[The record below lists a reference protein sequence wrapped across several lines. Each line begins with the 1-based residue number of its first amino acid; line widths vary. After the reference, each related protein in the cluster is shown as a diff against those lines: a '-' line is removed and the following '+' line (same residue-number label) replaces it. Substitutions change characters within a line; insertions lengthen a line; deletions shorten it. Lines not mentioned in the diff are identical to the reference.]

1 MQDTITAKLA
11 ATWQKKAK
19 AGEVPKPVE
28 IRDRDLKGFLLRVQ
42 PSGRGSYIVQLG
54 RGKRITIGDAAILTP
69 AQARTKAKVALGAVA
84 DGRDPKAAIKVE
96 EGSSVPTL
104 GHYLTS
110 TYGPWMAAN
119 RKTGAT
125 TVARMR
131 AVFPELLDTALDGIT
146 AWQLEK
152 SRKAQLQSGRTVA
165 TVNRNLAC
173 LKAALNRAV
182 EWELIDRN
190 PLVKVKPG
198 RVDNAGIVRFLSADE
213 ESRLRASLEGR
224 DAHIRA
230 GRERGNAWRAGRGR
244 DPMPALGSYADHL
257 TPMVLVSINTGV
269 RRGELFSLAWQDVDL
284 ARGNLTVR
292 GSGAKSGK
300 TRHVPLNDEAA
311 RVLRAWHQ
319 QAGEP
324 VTGLVFPGKAGAR
337 LDTIKTAWSGLLNAA
352 GISGFRWH
360 DLRHTFASKLV
371 MAGVDLNTVRDLLGH
386 SDLTMTLRYAH
397 LAPEHKAAAVARL
410 QPADL
415 TKPDEPIAVATV
427 GSRYD

>member
-1 MQDTITAKLA
+1 MQDTLSAKLA

-42 PSGRGSYIVQLG
+42 PSGRASYIVQLG
-54 RGKRITIGDAAILTP
+54 RGKRLTIGDAAILTP
-69 AQARTKAKVALGAVA
+69 AQARTKAKVALGAAA
-84 DGRDPKAAIKVE
+84 DGRDPKAALKVE
-96 EGSSVPTL
+96 DGSTVPTL
-104 GHYLTS
+104 DAFLAD

-131 AVFPELLDTALDGIT
+131 AVFPELLDSSLDNIT
-146 AWQLEK
+146 AWQMEK
-152 SRKAQLQSGRTVA
+152 SRKAQLQAGRAVA
-165 TVNRNLAC
+165 TVNRNLAV
-173 LKAALNRAV
+173 LKAALNKAV

-213 ESRLRASLEGR
+213 EGRLRKALADR
-224 DAHIRA
+224 DARVCA
-230 GRERGNAWRAGRGR
+230 GRESANAWRAARAR
-244 DPMPALGSYADHL
+244 DTMPALGTYADHL

-269 RRGELFSLAWQDVDL
+269 RRGELFNLAWQDVDL

-292 GSGAKSGK
+292 GSGAKSGR

-311 RVLRAWHQ
+311 RVLRTWHR

-324 VTGLVFPGKAGAR
+324 DAGLVFPGKAGAR
-337 LDTIKTAWSGLLNAA
+337 LDTIKTAWSGLLKAA
-352 GISGFRWH
+352 GISAFRWH

-371 MAGVDLNTVRDLLGH
+371 MAGVDLNTVRELLGH
-386 SDLTMTLRYAH
+386 GDLTMTLRYAH
-397 LAPEHKAAAVARL
+397 LAPAHKAAAVSRL
-410 QPADL
+410 V
-415 TKPDEPIAVATV
+415 E
-427 GSRYD
+427 G